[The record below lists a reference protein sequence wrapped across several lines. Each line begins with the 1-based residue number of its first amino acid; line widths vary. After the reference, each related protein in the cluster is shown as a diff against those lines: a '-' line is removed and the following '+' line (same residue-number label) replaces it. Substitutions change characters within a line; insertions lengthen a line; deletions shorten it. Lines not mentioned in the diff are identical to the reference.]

1 MEPEPITDVET
12 TSEAPQSFDLPET
25 DSQRKLSVMIVY
37 EGGSEEVSDFTYIE
51 EKDIIS
57 GTTLRVWYGEPF
69 TSSDYVDY
77 DHATITEVAP

>member
-12 TSEAPQSFDLPET
+12 TSEAPQSFNPSEA
-25 DSQRKLSVMIVY
+25 DSQSNLSVMIVH
-37 EGGSEEVSDFTYIE
+37 EEGSEEVSNFTYIE

-77 DHATITEVAP
+77 DYATITEVAP